1 MVFHTIKCDDD
12 GYVWNLAYGAN
23 MNLKALTNRRKIKYV
38 FGCIWCD
45 GVWFVDGRS
54 LVYGDISIDSTGLV
68 NIDIHNVL
76 ILL

>member
-1 MVFHTIKCDDD
+1 MYLD
-12 GYVWNLAYGAN
+12 
-23 MNLKALTNRRKIKYV
+23 V
-38 FGCIWCD
+38 FG
-45 GVWFVDGRS
+45 VMVFVDGRS